1 MYNKTL
7 YCIYIGGEGLNE
19 NSIIHI
25 FQKGFNYSQDGPGN
39 RLVYHLSGC
48 NLKCPWCSNP
58 EGMEITKTATALTV
72 ESIVKEAVSCKM
84 MFIDGGGVTLTGGEV
99 TCQKDAVTKL
109 LNQLKENGI
118 HTCIETNAALKN
130 CEEIFKI
137 VDYMIA
143 DFKSPDTEKLETIT
157 GADLDIIK
165 DNLLFRAKTGE
176 PLLIRIPLINGFNNG
191 KENAILFAEFFEK
204 LKLESGNE
212 NLYFEI
218 LTYHEYGKEKYVKQ
232 GKEYKVENGFV
243 SPDDVKIL
251 ATEIKNRNLNLIHT

>member
-1 MYNKTL
+1 MGK
-7 YCIYIGGEGLNE
+7 ENE
-19 NSIIHI
+19 IHI

-58 EGMEITKTATALTV
+58 EGMEINENTTTLTV
-72 ESIVKEAVSCKM
+72 ESILKEVLSCKM
-84 MFIDGGGVTLTGGEV
+84 MFIECGGVTLTGGEV
-99 TCQKDAVTKL
+99 TCQKDAVITL
-109 LNQLKENGI
+109 LHRLNENGI
-118 HTCIETNAALKN
+118 HTCIETNASLKN
-130 CEEIFKI
+130 CEEIFKT

-143 DFKSPDTEKLETIT
+143 DFKSPVADKLKSVT
-157 GADLDIIK
+157 GADLEIIK
-165 DNLLFRAKTGE
+165 GNLYFRARTGKS
-176 PLLIRIPLINGFNNG
+176 LLIRIPLINSFNTG
-191 KENAILFAEFFEK
+191 KENAVLFADFFEELQNK
-204 LKLESGNE
+204 SGNE

-218 LTYHEYGKEKYVKQ
+218 LTYHEYGKEKYEKQ